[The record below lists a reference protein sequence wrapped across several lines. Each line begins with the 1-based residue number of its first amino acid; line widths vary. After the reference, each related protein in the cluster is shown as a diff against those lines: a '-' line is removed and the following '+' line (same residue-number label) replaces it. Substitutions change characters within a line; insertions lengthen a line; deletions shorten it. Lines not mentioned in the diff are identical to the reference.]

1 MAMRKYIRFIVLLL
15 LGALF
20 LTSCAKPNSIYYG
33 PEEALKKGDI
43 IIDGS
48 TNENRA
54 RFELFLS
61 NVNSRRADNIRVVI
75 YDIIED
81 QYVID
86 VTYDGEKFTA
96 SRIFITKESEIRE
109 TLKDME
115 FTHLIQTTSRNYF
128 LTDAR
133 DKQRDLWIFQAD

>member
-1 MAMRKYIRFIVLLL
+1 MKRYIRFILLL
-15 LGALF
+15 LLSVML
-20 LTSCAKPNSIYYG
+20 LTSCAKPEALYYG

-48 TNENRA
+48 TSENRA
-54 RFELFLS
+54 RFDLFLT
-61 NVNSRRADNIRVVI
+61 NVNNRRADSIRVVI

-86 VTYDGEKFTA
+86 ISYDGEKFTA
-96 SRIFITKESEIRE
+96 SRVFIS
-109 TLKDME
+109 KDSRVGEVLEGME
-115 FTHLIQTTSRNYF
+115 YTHLIQTSSRNYF

-133 DKQRDLWIFQAD
+133 DDHGDLWIFQSD

>member
-1 MAMRKYIRFIVLLL
+1 MKKYIGFILILL
-15 LGALF
+15 LGVML
-20 LTSCAKPNSIYYG
+20 LTSCAKSDSIYYG
-33 PEEALKKGDI
+33 PEDALKRGDI

-54 RFELFLS
+54 RFDLFLS
-61 NVNSRRADNIRVVI
+61 NVNSRRSDSIRVVI

-86 VTYDGEKFTA
+86 ISFNGEKFTA
-96 SRIFITKESEIRE
+96 SRVFITKESQIRE
-109 TLKDME
+109 TLKDLE
-115 FTHLIQTTSRNYF
+115 FTHLIQTSSRNYF

-133 DKQRDLWIFQAD
+133 DQHHDLWIFQAD

>member
-1 MAMRKYIRFIVLLL
+1 MKKYIRFVLLLL
-15 LGALF
+15 LGALL
-20 LTSCAKPNSIYYG
+20 LTSCAKPDSIYYG

-54 RFELFLS
+54 RFELFLN
-61 NVNSRRADNIRVVI
+61 NVNSRRSDSIRVII

-86 VTYDGEKFTA
+86 IRFDGEKFTA
-96 SRIFITKESEIRE
+96 SRTFITKDSEIRE
-109 TLKDME
+109 TLTDME
-115 FTHLIQTTSRNYF
+115 FTHLIQTGSRNYF

-133 DKQRDLWIFQAD
+133 DVYNDLWIFQAE